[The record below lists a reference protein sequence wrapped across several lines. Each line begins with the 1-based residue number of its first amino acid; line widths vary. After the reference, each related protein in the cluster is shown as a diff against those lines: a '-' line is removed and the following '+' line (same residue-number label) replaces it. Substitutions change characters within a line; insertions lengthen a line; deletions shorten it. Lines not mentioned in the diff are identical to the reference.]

1 MDGGA
6 GQSQHEGDP
15 VGTPS
20 LCGPDAGDRLLLRR
34 GERHPGAPEPA
45 EGVSQPGQS
54 LTREAL
60 PPVGVRRPRNAGI
73 GARIGHPHP
82 RRDHAQ
88 QPCAPVRG
96 QSGVRVIVLQPKA
109 SLAGV
114 VRVTS
119 TVPGE
124 ASIPFPPAPLNN
136 GVRDDS

>member
-20 LCGPDAGDRLLLRR
+20 LGGPDAGDRLLLRR
-34 GERHPGAPEPA
+34 GERRPGAPGPA
-45 EGVSQPGQS
+45 GAVCQPGQS

-60 PPVGVRRPRNAGI
+60 PPVGVRRPRDAGI
-73 GARIGHPHP
+73 GARIGDRFP
-82 RRDHAQ
+82 RRDQVQ
-88 QPCAPVRG
+88 QPSTPVLG
-96 QSGVRVIVLQPKA
+96 QSGVRVTVLHPNA

-114 VRVTS
+114 VSVPS

-124 ASIPFPPAPLNN
+124 AFIPFPPAPVNN
-136 GVRDDS
+136 VVRDDS